1 MKDHWPLQYP
11 NEDNVSRRPD
21 GEPARQCTDWKYCI
35 RQRTSGFTLVELLVV
50 IAIIGILV
58 GLLLPAIQAAR
69 EAARRTQCKNNL
81 RQIGLA
87 ILNLES
93 SYRTFPSGG
102 VAPWPNITDYSSAGT
117 PFGPEKQGLSWAF
130 QILPYLEEGALH
142 NLGTTELLQTNSV
155 PLYFCPSR
163 RPPSRNPVTRA
174 WLMDY
179 AGLVPAPSRSNLGD
193 VKFADVLTN
202 GCNNAYGFWGTT
214 TYINDLRPRSSAI
227 LKASYTGFY
236 GIFVRGSYYID
247 NITRK
252 FFDLQY
258 GPLTK
263 QSQITDGT
271 SKTTMVAEKRMR
283 SDLMG
288 QDLPYDDRGW
298 SDGWDI
304 DTLKS
309 TICPPQPDG
318 AVALPGPGD
327 ALTSGSAH
335 PGGQNVLF
343 ADGAVAF
350 IDFNVD
356 LETWNR
362 LAHKSD
368 GELSPPQ

>member
-1 MKDHWPLQYP
+1 
-11 NEDNVSRRPD
+11 
-21 GEPARQCTDWKYCI
+21 
-35 RQRTSGFTLVELLVV
+35 VELLVV

-309 TICPPQPDG
+309 TICSPQPDG